1 MFTGIV
7 EEVGRIESLRPQSAG
22 GRLRVAC
29 RAVLEDLRPGAS
41 VCVNGTCLTATEV
54 GPSFFEADVSAETL
68 SRTSLGSLRQ
78 GAGVNLERALSAQ
91 GRLGGHLVNG
101 HVDGLGRVVSIP
113 SGGGAGEWS
122 FSLPDAL
129 ARYVVEKGSI
139 AVDGISLTVA
149 RLLPGKFSV
158 AIIPMTVSVTNL
170 GEKRVGD
177 PVNLEVDI
185 LAKYVENLL
194 FCGRPAATGM
204 LAETLEKYG
213 YLT

>member
-7 EEVGRIESLRPQSAG
+7 EEVGRIESLRPQGAG

-41 VCVNGTCLTATEV
+41 VCVSGTCLTATEV

-122 FSLPDAL
+122 FFLPDAL

-194 FCGRPAATGM
+194 FCGRPAATGR